1 MSFYTTI
8 LNRTVSYFNV
18 IFPAWPEC
26 RLKQA
31 WYDILLGLVDT
42 GKGMN
47 GAVNRETLATRLHIA
62 GKDIAQALTLN
73 AKWKHATLKPHELSL
88 RCDKDF
94 L

>member
-8 LNRTVSYFNV
+8 LNRTESYFNV
-18 IFPAWPEC
+18 SFPACPEC

-31 WYDILLGLVDT
+31 WYDILLGLVGT

-62 GKDIAQALTLN
+62 QALTLN
-73 AKWKHATLKPHELSL
+73 AKWKHAILKPHELSL